1 MKKAVLPIIIFLLF
15 IGITILFIF
24 VPPAAII
31 NKLPFINKL
40 TNNATLIVNTINS
53 KANIKINE
61 KDYGTTNQK
70 ISDLSEGIYSI
81 KLDRI
86 TDSSNVFYDSAT
98 FTVELTNNTEAIIN
112 IEIGPDNIISGYLLY
127 YTKAPKS
134 LDDNGYITVTADKK
148 DASISI
154 ESQQSEALPIQGKKL
169 SSGEYNIVI
178 SKDGYESVEF
188 PVIVRKDLNLNINA
202 YLFPIPWTE

>member
-1 MKKAVLPIIIFLLF
+1 MKKAVLPIILFIIF

-24 VPPAAII
+24 VPPATII
-31 NKLPFINKL
+31 KQLPFVNKL
-40 TNNATLIVNTINS
+40 TNNSTLIVNTINS
-53 KANIKINE
+53 KANITINE

-70 ISDLSEGIYSI
+70 INDLAEGIYSV
-81 KLDRI
+81 KMSRI
-86 TDSSNVFYDSAT
+86 TDIQNIFYNDFS

-112 IEIGPDNIISGYLLY
+112 VEIGPDNIISGYILY

-134 LDDNGYITVTADKK
+134 LDDYGYITVTADKV
-148 DASISI
+148 DATVSIDGQNG
-154 ESQQSEALPIQGKKL
+154 ENTPLQGKKL
-169 SSGEYNIVI
+169 QSGEYNILI

-188 PVIVRKDLNLNINA
+188 PVIIRKDLNLNINA